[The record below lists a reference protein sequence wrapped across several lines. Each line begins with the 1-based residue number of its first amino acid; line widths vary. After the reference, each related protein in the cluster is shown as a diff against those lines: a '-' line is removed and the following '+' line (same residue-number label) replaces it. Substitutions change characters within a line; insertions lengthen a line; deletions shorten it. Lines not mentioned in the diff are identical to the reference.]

1 MTIQNWSD
9 EITVVELADEPLFTD
24 ELNSLMVNLQHKPSH
39 VIVNFAA
46 IGFLNSSNIAR
57 LLRLRKLLMSQR
69 RHLIFSNVDTQVWGV
84 FLMTGLDKVFEF
96 TNDISTALAT
106 LQMAPAGEA
115 TPSRKKH

>member
-24 ELNSLMVNLQHKPSH
+24 ELNSLMDNLGRKPTQ

-57 LLRLRKLLMSQR
+57 LLRLRKLLMSQHR
-69 RHLIFSNVDTQVWGV
+69 RLIFSNVDTQVSGQ
-84 FLMTGLDKVFEF
+84 LSYDR
-96 TNDISTALAT
+96 
-106 LQMAPAGEA
+106 P
-115 TPSRKKH
+115 